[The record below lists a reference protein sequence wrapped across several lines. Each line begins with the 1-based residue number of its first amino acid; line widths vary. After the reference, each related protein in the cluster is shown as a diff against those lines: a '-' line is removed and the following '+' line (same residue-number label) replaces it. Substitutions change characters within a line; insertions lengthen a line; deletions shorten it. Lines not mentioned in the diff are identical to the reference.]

1 MHLMS
6 SYVSQDF
13 LQPGFERHIRGRSG
27 RPAEPGVEHLPG
39 QPVLGTRLAGF
50 HGEFV
55 QPLRFVFEQDARR
68 MRRQGLRTPIKTL
81 D

>member
-1 MHLMS
+1 
-6 SYVSQDF
+6 
-13 LQPGFERHIRGRSG
+13 
-27 RPAEPGVEHLPG
+27 
-39 QPVLGTRLAGF
+39 LGTRLAGF